1 MSDRKKEG
9 EIETEENE
17 YLVREL
23 GNSNILGPKSLSYKC
38 KIIIIVCICIFVA
51 GIISATVFLL
61 IKESSDSDKGV
72 EDNQERD
79 EEDPIEVLPPIII
92 NPAKDYTH
100 CIIWLHG
107 MDNCPENFQELFK
120 IEVPFIKEENTKIIL
135 MRAPYMIMSFNQQ
148 NVTSWFDLYSFP
160 INNSECYN
168 YTDITKSRRM
178 LEKIINQEAK
188 KLNGNYQ
195 NIFVG
200 GHSQGAIVS
209 LYTAYNF
216 KELLGGVLVCSGIL
230 LNETEIVGDKNKLKV
245 FLAHGFKDQ
254 AIPLFFHNET
264 VKRIENF
271 EGVKK
276 FYYENLGHNIA
287 NYEKFDMSGFLND
300 SMIEVNHN
308 NKLFCSLIKILLLFI
323 LFY

>member
-1 MSDRKKEG
+1 MADEKEN
-9 EIETEENE
+9 EE
-17 YLVREL
+17 YLVR
-23 GNSNILGPKSLSYKC
+23 NSVDSNVAGSKSLSFKW
-38 KIIIIVCICIFVA
+38 KLIIIITISILVLSAIGVTLFFV
-51 GIISATVFLL
+51 LKDD
-61 IKESSDSDKGV
+61 KEDS
-72 EDNQERD
+72 
-79 EEDPIEVLPPIII
+79 IEVLPPIII
-92 NPAKDYTH
+92 NPISEYTH

-107 MDNCPENFQELFK
+107 MDSSPEKFQDLFK
-120 IEVPFIKEENTKIIL
+120 TEVPFAKKENTKIIY
-135 MRAPYMIMSFNQQ
+135 MRAPYQIMSYNKK
-148 NVTSWFDLYSFP
+148 NYTSWFDIFWFP
-160 INNSECYN
+160 INASESYN
-168 YTDITKSRRM
+168 FTEATLSKRM

-254 AIPLFFHNET
+254 AIPLVFHNET
-264 VKRIENF
+264 VKRIQNF

-300 SMIEVNHN
+300 SMIEVNHD
-308 NKLFCSLIKILLLFI
+308 NKLFCSLLKILLLFI